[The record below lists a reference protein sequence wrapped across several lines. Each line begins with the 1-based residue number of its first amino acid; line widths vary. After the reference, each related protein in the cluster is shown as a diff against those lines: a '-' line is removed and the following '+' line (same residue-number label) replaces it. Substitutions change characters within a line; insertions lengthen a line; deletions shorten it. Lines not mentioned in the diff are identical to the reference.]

1 MRNATIARNYA
12 EALVTLAQRA
22 GDLDG
27 WGRMIED
34 VAQLVTNDIKVRR
47 FLESPRVP
55 VTAKKAILRTA
66 FQDRMPRL
74 MVRFLEALVQN
85 RRQLLIPEISAEYAT
100 LVDENLGRVRAEVT
114 LARDPQPGE
123 LEAITAS
130 LSKTLGRTAV
140 AQVRVNPDIIG
151 GVIVRVG
158 DYVKDG
164 SVRRRLGLLK
174 SKLVH
179 QSR

>member
-55 VTAKKAILRTA
+55 VTAKKEILRTA